1 MQVTFDPA
9 AIFMGVITLLLG
21 VVNLFG
27 GVVIRSVLKKME
39 DNEARDANIQRDI
52 AAFREMVA
60 REYVPRSENQAMRDE
75 FRDGLRSID
84 QKLTDINTKL
94 DRKQDKP

>member
-9 AIFMGVITLLLG
+9 AIFMGVVTLLLG
-21 VVNLFG
+21 AVNLFG

-39 DNEARDANIQRDI
+39 DNEARDTGIQREM

-84 QKLTDINTKL
+84 QKLTDINNKL
-94 DRKQDKP
+94 DRKQDKQ